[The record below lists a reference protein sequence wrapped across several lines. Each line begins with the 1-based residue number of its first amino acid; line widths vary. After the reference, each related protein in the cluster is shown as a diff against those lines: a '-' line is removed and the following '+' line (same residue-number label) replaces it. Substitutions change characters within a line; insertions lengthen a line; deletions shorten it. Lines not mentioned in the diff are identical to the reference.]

1 MLEKADRAKKTF
13 RLVDLLNKT
22 LDRLSAE
29 IDELTDAELRSL
41 DEQGIEDRRRLIRLD
56 LADLSAS
63 YEYLRRAGPANPAAA
78 N

>member
-1 MLEKADRAKKTF
+1 MLEKADREKKPF
-13 RLVDLLNKT
+13 RLVEKLNET

-56 LADLSAS
+56 LADLRAS
-63 YEYLRRAGPANPAAA
+63 YEHLAR
-78 N
+78 